1 MYVIVLNADYTYLHS
16 INWKRA
22 INLVKKGKVEVL
34 KNTDQVIA
42 GFNEKVCVPLIV
54 RLMRF
59 VRRIYKNKIPLQ
71 RKNIFV
77 RDEYI
82 CQYCGKNCKTSPTI
96 DHIIPRSRG
105 GEQSWKNSVT
115 ACIKCNQK
123 KGNKT
128 PTEAKMALIKKP
140 IQPTI
145 NEFAL
150 RKMKLMGVR
159 DLIED
164 LF

>member
-22 INLVKKGKVEVL
+22 INLLKKGKVEVL
-34 KNTDQVIA
+34 KNTEKVIA
-42 GFNEKVCVPLIV
+42 GFNEQVLVPMVV
-54 RLMRF
+54 RLIQF
-59 VRRIYKNKIPLQ
+59 VRRIYKNKVPLQ

-77 RDEYI
+77 RDEFT
-82 CQYCGKNCKTSPTI
+82 CQYCAKKCNNSPTI

-105 GEQSWKNSVT
+105 GGQTWNNSVT

-128 PTEAKMALIKKP
+128 PKEAKMSLIKKP
-140 IQPTI
+140 VQPTI
-145 NEFAL
+145 NEFAQ
-150 RKMKLMGVR
+150 KKLKLLGIK
-159 DLIED
+159 DLINEF
-164 LF
+164 L

>member
-105 GEQSWKNSVT
+105 GAGGEQGRQGRAPRRT
-115 ACIKCNQK
+115 EYE
-123 KGNKT
+123 
-128 PTEAKMALIKKP
+128 PTGSA
-140 IQPTI
+140 
-145 NEFAL
+145 
-150 RKMKLMGVR
+150 V
-159 DLIED
+159 
-164 LF
+164 

>member
-34 KNTDQVIA
+34 KNTDQVIS
-42 GFNEKVCVPLIV
+42 GFNERVCVPLVV

-82 CQYCGKNCKTSPTI
+82 CQYCGKNCKSSPTI

-128 PTEAKMALIKKP
+128 PTEAKMALTKKP